1 MSDLT
6 LLLSRLDAVRRITDS
21 RYIAKCPAHDD
32 GDPSLSIRQLPDS
45 RILIKC
51 FAGCGA
57 LDILQ
62 SPSVSL
68 DWGVLMPD
76 DGLYEP
82 VAERLEREARRDLMV
97 DYLLTVQREG
107 GKLSEEDK
115 ALILK
120 RKFSGGG
127 L

>member
-1 MSDLT
+1 MSDLN
-6 LLLSRLDAVRRITDS
+6 LLISRLDGVRRINDS

-57 LDILQ
+57 LDVLE
-62 SPSVSL
+62 SVSL

-76 DGLYEP
+76 DGL
-82 VAERLEREARRDLMV
+82 
-97 DYLLTVQREG
+97 
-107 GKLSEEDK
+107 
-115 ALILK
+115 
-120 RKFSGGG
+120 
-127 L
+127 